1 MTGIFTTDGEKW
13 HASRQLIRPQFIKDR
28 VSDLAVFEKHL
39 DVLLPML
46 GGSRAGQTVD
56 AMDLFFKFTLDASTA
71 FLLGHSVNSLE
82 NPQDRF
88 ADAFAVVQSVQSVI
102 ARSGPLNRFVPRKA
116 FYASLKIM
124 EEFMQPFIE
133 QTLQFTPEE
142 LEKKSKSDEGY
153 NFLYALASFTRD
165 RTVLRD
171 QLAAVLLA
179 GRDTTACTLSWMF
192 SEISRR
198 PDIVAK
204 LRREIEEHVGMEN
217 KPTYA
222 NLKSMRYLQ
231 HVINETLRLYPIVPF
246 NVRVALKDTTLPRGG
261 GPDGTQPIGIPGKKF
276 AHIAPGSI
284 ANAHMQPT
292 RPSHTRL
299 CTCNAVKTSTRP
311 PLRNSLTTS
320 ALNLID
326 GMVGTRRCG
335 PVSTRF
341 CDIKQTH
348 ADDHCRHSFQRWT
361 TYLYR

>member
-1 MTGIFTTDGEKW
+1 MAGIFTTDGEKW

-39 DVLLPML
+39 EILIPLL
-46 GGSRAGQTVD
+46 GGSHTGQAVD
-56 AMDLFFKFTLDASTA
+56 AMDLFFRFTLDASTA

-82 NPQDRF
+82 NHQDRF
-88 ADAFAVVQSVQSVI
+88 AHAFAEVQSVQSII
-102 ARSGPLNRFVPRKA
+102 ARAGPLNRFVPRKS

-133 QTLQFTPEE
+133 QTLQLTPEE

-198 PDIVAK
+198 PEIVAK
-204 LRREIEEHVGMEN
+204 LRREIEEHVGMN
-217 KPTYA
+217 SPPTYA
-222 NLKSMRYLQ
+222 HLKSMRYLQ
-231 HVINETLRLYPIVPF
+231 HTINETLRLYPIVPF

-261 GPDGTQPIGIPGKKF
+261 GSDGTQPVGVPGKTRH
-276 AHIAPGSI
+276 ANHI
-284 ANAHMQPT
+284 
-292 RPSHTRL
+292 L
-299 CTCNAVKTSTRP
+299 V
-311 PLRNSLTTS
+311 LR
-320 ALNLID
+320 
-326 GMVGTRRCG
+326 
-335 PVSTRF
+335 
-341 CDIKQTH
+341 
-348 ADDHCRHSFQRWT
+348 
-361 TYLYR
+361 Y